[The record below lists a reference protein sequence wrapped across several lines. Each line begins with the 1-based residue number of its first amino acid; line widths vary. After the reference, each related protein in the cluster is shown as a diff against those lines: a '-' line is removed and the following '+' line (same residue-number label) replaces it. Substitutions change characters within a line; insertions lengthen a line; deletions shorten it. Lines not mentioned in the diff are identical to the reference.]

1 MRKEQLIEN
10 DRKLTQQDIKQLEA
24 FADKLFARV
33 GIDVEF
39 TRHFLQRVNDERNK
53 KQITMAELTRLF
65 KQEFK
70 RWGKPIAKLGP
81 DTEAIMKDMRTDI
94 NMPFALELNSDNEL
108 DLIAKTIMRKKDF
121 KSNAPGEPEFKI
133 ESKDTKPLD
142 VYTPTIKELQKK
154 YDVKMKDLTAQIDKG
169 VKVEMEHTNDPKVAL
184 EIALDHINE
193 DLFYYSKLAKVE
205 ERLFPGTKK
214 VNEGYFSQSVGKVAK
229 DWNERIRTGKWPD
242 EKGEKNPRSHD
253 KDSVGKSV
261 KDKKKVT
268 EAEGW
273 VSGAKLVKKGGQLG
287 LKFPKIGTVFGVGE
301 MITYGDEDGYITGF
315 SKNGTKVQV
324 EIDREHGTKRYW
336 WPIDGVEQ
344 HWDNRRLGEAE
355 GGLPHGVMNAI
366 EQMHTSNSIESVE
379 PTENGFVVRVGGALG
394 DMKQTARTWE
404 HIGQRFDYPVSNVNV
419 KDSRMITFNLG
430 EYSVV
435 ALGLGQK
442 IKYTFTKSVNEDSD
456 PMNPTVGNYDLDTL
470 QRKVARD
477 FAQMAEE
484 ASKAKSRREWDNIMH
499 QLSNNTMYQLEDI
512 LDTYETL
519 QARYS
524 KGGPNSRGIDKSRLE
539 SVSDVE
545 EGIFNPIDSAKKF
558 ANDMIYSGRN
568 MDVAIELMHK
578 IITKKG
584 TDAKRG
590 IGYYADKVARQFPE
604 DTINVR
610 ALIDAYKALYGM
622 NERKLTG
629 GEKRSKES
637 HFKKLKKHKGD
648 FEKRYGKDAESV
660 MHGVATKRAKKE
672 SVDEAKGPCWDGY
685 EKVPGK
691 KDYEKGSCRKVKEY
705 ANMAEADEITIEGY
719 DEIRGDLSVELSEA
733 EYQGRK
739 VELNKPMQGDVK
751 KFKVYVKNDKGNV
764 VKVNFGEKGAKIKKN
779 NPERRKSFRA
789 RHNCDN
795 PGPKWKARYWSCRKW

>member
-10 DRKLTQQDIKQLEA
+10 DRKLTQQDINQLEA

-133 ESKDTKPLD
+133 ESKDAKPLD

-205 ERLFPGTKK
+205 ERLFPGAKK
-214 VNEGYFSQSVGKVAK
+214 M
-229 DWNERIRTGKWPD
+229 D
-242 EKGEKNPRSHD
+242 EA
-253 KDSVGKSV
+253 VLA
-261 KDKKKVT
+261 
-268 EAEGW
+268 EAL
-273 VSGAKLVKKGGQLG
+273 S
-287 LKFPKIGTVFGVGE
+287 
-301 MITYGDEDGYITGF
+301 
-315 SKNGTKVQV
+315 
-324 EIDREHGTKRYW
+324 
-336 WPIDGVEQ
+336 
-344 HWDNRRLGEAE
+344 EA
-355 GGLPHGVMNAI
+355 
-366 EQMHTSNSIESVE
+366 
-379 PTENGFVVRVGGALG
+379 
-394 DMKQTARTWE
+394 
-404 HIGQRFDYPVSNVNV
+404 
-419 KDSRMITFNLG
+419 
-430 EYSVV
+430 
-435 ALGLGQK
+435 
-442 IKYTFTKSVNEDSD
+442 D

-484 ASKAKSRREWDNIMH
+484 ASKAKSRREWNNIMH

-558 ANDMIYSGRN
+558 ANDMFYSGRN

-584 TDAKRG
+584 TDAKHG

-610 ALIDAYKALYGM
+610 ALIDAYKASYGM